1 MSVNTIDQQV
11 LKSAIIQLFEED
23 KAFLHKIVSSFQ
35 LEEQATKKKLPQEMS
50 DEEHAEFMKEISGKH
65 GLKKEVMEELQELWN
80 GEDRPKFDKSPLEM
94 NDEEHA
100 EFMQYIR
107 QKHRGLTKENLKPLQ
122 ELWKDEPPAE
132 ELVKMI

>member
-1 MSVNTIDQQV
+1 MSVNTIDQQA
-11 LKSAIIQLFEED
+11 LKSGIIQLFEED
-23 KAFLHKIVSSFQ
+23 KEFLHKIVSLFQ
-35 LEEQATKKKLPQEMS
+35 AEEQQKEKKLPQDMT
-50 DEEHAEFMKEISGKH
+50 DEEHAEFMKEIKRKH
-65 GLKKEVMEELQELWN
+65 GLKKEVMEELQELWY
-80 GEDRPKFDKSPLEM
+80 GEDRPKFEKSPLEM

-107 QKHRGLTKENLKPLQ
+107 QKHRGLTKENLKLLQ

>member
-35 LEEQATKKKLPQEMS
+35 IEEQATKKKLPQEMT
-50 DEEHAEFMKEISGKH
+50 DEEHAEFMKEMDRKYANKPEDLEL
-65 GLKKEVMEELQELWN
+65 LKKRFLEEDE
-80 GEDRPKFDKSPLEM
+80 PKFDKSPLEM

-100 EFMQYIR
+100 EFM
-107 QKHRGLTKENLKPLQ
+107 KFVKEKYAIKWEDLEPLK
-122 ELWKDEPPAE
+122 ELFKEEELSAE
-132 ELVKMI
+132 ELVKML